1 MADIR
6 KINTGSFIVMY
17 GIVVIFTV
25 LAIYPI
31 FWLIIQSFKTT
42 QEYMTASKLAFPEN
56 WFFANYPFTWTIG
69 KFTTLFLNS
78 IFYTSITVVGSIIL
92 SFMAG
97 FAFAK
102 LPSKMTPILHGSF
115 IIGILMTL
123 QSIMVPLFIMI
134 NSVGLYNTRLG
145 VLIPYIGLA
154 LPMAVYLST
163 EYIKSVPDA
172 IVESAR
178 IDGAKYLRIFTSI
191 IMPIAAPVAATVAI
205 LGVTGTWNEFMM
217 INILVSKS
225 ELKSLPVGIN
235 AFSGPLASDYGKQF
249 SALVIG
255 LTPMVIFYLI
265 FRKQITK
272 GVSAGAVKG

>member
-1 MADIR
+1 VI
-6 KINTGSFIVMY
+6 
-17 GIVVIFTV
+17 IFTI

-42 QEYMTASKLAFPEN
+42 QEYMTSSKLAFPKT
-56 WFFANYPFTWTIG
+56 WFFANYPFTWTVG
-69 KFTTLFLNS
+69 KFTTLFFNS
-78 IFYTSITVVGSIIL
+78 IFYTSITVISSIAL

-102 LPSKMTPILHGSF
+102 LPSKMTPLLHGCF

-123 QSIMVPLFIMI
+123 QSIMVPLFLMI

-145 VLIPYIGLA
+145 VLIPYVGLA

-163 EYIKSVPDA
+163 EYIKSIPDA
-172 IVESAR
+172 IIESAR
-178 IDGAKYLRIFTSI
+178 IDGAKYLRIFSSI

-217 INILVSKS
+217 INIMVSKA